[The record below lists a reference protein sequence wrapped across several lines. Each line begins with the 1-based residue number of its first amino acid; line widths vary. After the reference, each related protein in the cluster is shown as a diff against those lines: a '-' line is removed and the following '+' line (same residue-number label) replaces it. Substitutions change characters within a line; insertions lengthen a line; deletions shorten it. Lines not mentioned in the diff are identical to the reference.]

1 MSGDSRTRVLIVT
14 AMPEER
20 DAFRR
25 HGGFAGDVAVA
36 ATGVGPRNAARAAA
50 ALCAEARPA
59 ILVGAG
65 VAGALSE
72 DLGVGD
78 IFVARRVLDAAGDA
92 PPPDPQLTA
101 RASAMPGSRTG
112 TLVSVE
118 RPLVTVSEKAVWG
131 ARVDAPAA
139 VDMESA
145 AWARTAAEYGIPYVV
160 IRAVSDGA
168 RDELPGYLS
177 RCMDRHGG
185 IRRWQVALHAL
196 AQPSTIRVLR
206 SMQRRVEDCTD
217 RLAAFVEHFLA
228 DKA

>member
-1 MSGDSRTRVLIVT
+1 
-14 AMPEER
+14 MPEER
-20 DAFRR
+20 AAFWRR
-25 HGGFAGDVAVA
+25 RFDRDVVIAS
-36 ATGVGPRNAARAAA
+36 TGEGPRKAARAANL
-50 ALCAEARPA
+50 LCAGYRPE
-59 ILVGAG
+59 LVVGAG

-78 IFVARRVLDAAGDA
+78 IFVARRVFDSAGEA
-92 PPPDPQLTA
+92 PPPDPRLTA
-101 RASAMPGSRTG
+101 RASAMPGARSG

-118 RPLVTVSEKAVWG
+118 RPLVTASEKAACG
-131 ARVDAPAA
+131 ANVDAPAA

-145 AWARTAAEYGIPYVV
+145 AWARTAAEHGIPYVV

-177 RCMDRHGG
+177 RCMDRNGG

-206 SMQRRVEDCTD
+206 SMQHRVVDSTD

-228 DKA
+228 ERV